1 MIILMGALRTAH
13 PATFNKQIKHPC
25 PCNKTMQIDWIELKA
40 IGPRLQKD
48 AAVEFMIDAGSPGV
62 IEADE
67 GLALPFAVSHSAH
80 GIDAPESTSLTAAF
94 TAYVPAEAAVLI
106 QVLEKELGKIGW
118 TFAASPYTHSDWTE
132 RWKRSIKPVRVTTSG
147 RSIVIKPT
155 WAAVKK
161 RAGDIFIEIDP
172 GMAFGTGGHAT
183 TKTCVKAL
191 LMLVAK
197 KMLTPRDSAFLDVGT
212 GTGILAIAS
221 IKLGMKKAAGIDIDP
236 EAIRVARENVRLNK
250 TRVTLSN
257 KPLEAVRGRFI
268 CVAANI
274 LGCELHRLGP
284 ALAAKTL
291 DKGFLILSGLLLYE
305 REGLLKAYAALG
317 FKMIKTYTVGEWA
330 TLVLVKKI

>member
-1 MIILMGALRTAH
+1 
-13 PATFNKQIKHPC
+13 
-25 PCNKTMQIDWIELKA
+25 MQKNWIELKA

-48 AAVEFMIDAGSPGV
+48 AAVELMVDAGSPGV

-67 GLALPFAVSHSAH
+67 GLPLPFAVSHSAH
-80 GIDAPESTSLTAAF
+80 GIDAPESHSVTAAF
-94 TAYVPAEAAVLI
+94 TAYVPVEAAALVPG
-106 QVLEKELGKIGW
+106 LEKELGKLGW

-132 RWKRSIKPVRVTTSG
+132 RWKRSIRPVRVTTVG

-155 WAAVKK
+155 WRTVKK

-197 KMLTPRDSAFLDVGT
+197 KLLKPRDATFLDVGT
-212 GTGILAIAS
+212 GTGILAIAAM
-221 IKLGMKKAAGIDIDP
+221 KLGMKKATGIDIDP
-236 EAIRVARENVRLNK
+236 EAIRVSRENTRLNK
-250 TRVTLSN
+250 TRVTLSV
-257 KPLEAVRGRFI
+257 KPLEVIRGRYI

-274 LGCELHRLGP
+274 LGCELHRLAP

-291 DKGFLILSGLLLYE
+291 DNGFLILSGLLVHE
-305 REGLLKAYAALG
+305 ADGLLKAYAGLG
-317 FKMIKTYTVGEWA
+317 LKMVKVYTVGEWA
-330 TLVLVKKI
+330 TLVLVKKA